1 MQVYNDL
8 ISIENDV
15 NTVLTIGTFDGIH
28 LGHKEIIAKVNK
40 KASIYGGRSFL
51 VTFNPHPRK
60 VISKS
65 GSLNILS
72 TLKEKK
78 EILNRSGI
86 DNLFIINFTKEF
98 SQIPAETFV
107 NDYLIKGIGLK
118 EIVIGYDHHFGK
130 GRGGSI
136 ETLMELGQKNNFKV
150 DRINEVTIN
159 GDKISST
166 AIRNAL
172 ADGNVQHANNLLGRY
187 YSFSG
192 EVVHG
197 DKRGR
202 TLGFPT
208 ANIKLDD
215 EDKLLPA
222 IGIYVV
228 EFVVKG
234 NLHFGLLSVGKR
246 PTFYNEG
253 IIIPEVYIYN
263 FDEDIYEEYVTVNI
277 IQRLR
282 GEEKFSSVDDLVV
295 QMNKDKA
302 AGLEV
307 INSSSLRSRN

>member
-8 ISIENDV
+8 NSIEKNE
-15 NTVLTIGTFDGIH
+15 NTVITIGTFDGIH
-28 LGHKEIIAKVNK
+28 LGHQHIIEQLK
-40 KASIYGGRSFL
+40 KKSSAYGGRNFL

-60 VISKS
+60 VVSKS
-65 GSLNILS
+65 GDVKVLN
-72 TLKEKK
+72 TLKEKE
-78 EILNRSGI
+78 EILRKLEI
-86 DNLFIINFTKEF
+86 DNLFVINFTKEF
-98 SQIPAETFV
+98 SQYPAEKFV
-107 NDYLIKGIGLK
+107 NEYLINGIGLR

-136 ETLMELGQKNNFKV
+136 ETLMEMGEQNNFIV
-150 DRINEVTIN
+150 NRVNEVTIN

-166 AIRNAL
+166 AVRNAL
-172 ADGNVQHANNLLGRY
+172 TDGNVQHANSILGRY

-192 EVVHG
+192 TVIHG

-215 EDKLLPA
+215 SDKLLPA

-228 EFVVKG
+228 EFFVNNKK
-234 NLHFGLLSVGKR
+234 HFGLLSIGRR

-253 IIIPEVYIYN
+253 TIIPEVYIYD
-263 FDEDIYEEYVTVNI
+263 FDEDIYDEYVTVNV

-282 GEEKFSSVDDLVV
+282 GEEKFSSVDDLIA
-295 QMNKDKA
+295 QMNKDKS
-302 AGLEV
+302 AGREILENL
-307 INSSSLRSRN
+307 IN

>member
-1 MQVYNDL
+1 MQLYNDL
-8 ISIENDV
+8 NSIEKDE

-28 LGHKEIIAKVNK
+28 LGHKEIIEKVKK
-40 KASIYGGRSFL
+40 KASVYGGRSFL

-60 VISKS
+60 VVSKS
-65 GSLNILS
+65 GKVNILS

-78 EILNRSGI
+78 RNSEQVGDRE
-86 DNLFIINFTKEF
+86 FVHYKFYKRF
-98 SQIPAETFV
+98 SQLSAEKFV
-107 NDYLIKGIGLK
+107 NEYLIKGIGLR

-136 ETLMELGQKNNFKV
+136 ETLIEMGKQNNFNV
-150 DRINEVTIN
+150 DRISEVTIN

-166 AIRNAL
+166 AVRNAL
-172 ADGNVQHANNLLGRY
+172 ADGDIQHANNLLGRY

-215 EDKLLPA
+215 DDKLLPA
-222 IGIYVV
+222 LGIYVV
-228 EFVVKG
+228 EFFVKG
-234 NLHFGLLSVGKR
+234 SKHFGLLSVGRR

-253 IIIPEVYIYN
+253 NIVPEVYIYD
-263 FDEDIYEEYVTVNI
+263 FDEDIYDEFVTVNV

-282 GEEKFSSVDDLVV
+282 GEEKFPSVENLVA

-307 INSSSLRSRN
+307 LNKL